1 LLHHLI
7 GNSLIEEAAVAAT
20 DISGVMIPD
29 SKIARELTQLIRDT
43 ESDLLFD
50 HSTRVYFWGALT
62 GKRQG
67 LIFDPE
73 LLYTAAMFHDI
84 GLTQTYKESRLRFE
98 VDGANA
104 AREFL
109 RSHGISERDIEK
121 VWNAVALHTTPGIPE
136 HMHPEI
142 ALVQAGAGM
151 DVAGRGYDHFTD
163 EQREAVIA
171 AYPRGKDFKHA
182 MIEAFYQGMKF
193 RPETTFGTFNDDF
206 LAFKDPNFQRVNV
219 CSIILRSRWEQ

>member
-1 LLHHLI
+1 M
-7 GNSLIEEAAVAAT
+7 AAT
-20 DISGVMIPD
+20 GISGVMIPD
-29 SKIARELTQLIRDT
+29 SKIAREVTQLIRDT
-43 ESDLLFD
+43 ESDLLFH

-62 GKRQG
+62 GQRQG

-73 LLYTAAMFHDI
+73 LLYVAAMFHDI
-84 GLTQTYKESRLRFE
+84 GLTQNYKESRLRFE

-121 VWNAVALHTTPGIPE
+121 VWNAIALHTTPGIPE

-151 DVAGRGYDHFTD
+151 DIAGRGYDHFTD

-171 AYPRGKDFKHA
+171 AHPRGHDFKHA
-182 MIEAFYQGMKF
+182 MIDAFYDGMKL
-193 RPETTFGTFNDDF
+193 RPDTTFGTFNDDF
-206 LAFKDPNFQRVNV
+206 LAFKDPSFQRVNV